1 MLKRLHI
8 LLARSKACH
17 ENRLKK
23 HTHCCQ
29 GKRSSIHI
37 RYTEAAPAGVC
48 DLGCSSGAKYK
59 SDRILLV
66 PCASLS
72 HDRQLSHSARVVRLD
87 NSVLLVSLCRG
98 SWLLYGGLC
107 TCRFCW
113 SCGGRLDWYAHQ
125 PSVTGDAPGP
135 CTAAASNNSGRF
147 LMTSW
152 HCHWIIKWI
161 IDPPS
166 LPPPPSCTFC
176 ASFEYNSLQYNTS
189 AVHWAAVVLLQS
201 IHYYIRALC
210 KHNSITNVYAN
221 FRCSLCWGK
230 QSYLR
235 HMCYDKANDKVM
247 LVKCNS
253 GYFSL
258 QAFKPLEHVYPARAQ
273 HSKVEVIA
281 GPMGQDPGCRLD
293 LSQEWTCTHQRYTWY
308 THYSGN
314 CISSCLF
321 PILFYSIPTNH
332 ATFPKFEI
340 LQLHVKNLDWV
351 YWLTNK
357 QVKT

>member
-1 MLKRLHI
+1 MQNI
-8 LLARSKACH
+8 
-17 ENRLKK
+17 NN
-23 HTHCCQ
+23 Q
-29 GKRSSIHI
+29 
-37 RYTEAAPAGVC
+37 TELFWCRV
-48 DLGCSSGAKYK
+48 
-59 SDRILLV
+59 R
-66 PCASLS
+66 
-72 HDRQLSHSARVVRLD
+72 HSAMTDSYPTLRVLCD
-87 NSVLLVSLCRG
+87 SSLCRG
-98 SWLLYGGLC
+98 SWLLYG

-113 SCGGRLDWYAHQ
+113 SGGGRLDWYAHQ

-135 CTAAASNNSGRF
+135 CTAAASNSSGRF

-152 HCHWIIKWI
+152 HCHWIIKRI

-176 ASFEYNSLQYNTS
+176 TSFDYNSPQYNTT

-221 FRCSLCWGK
+221 FRCALCWCK

-235 HMCYDKANDKVM
+235 HSVM
-247 LVKCNS
+247 IKLTTKSCWWS
-253 GYFSL
+253 AIRATS
-258 QAFKPLEHVYPARAQ
+258 AFKPLEQVYPARAQ

-293 LSQEWTCTHQRYTWY
+293 LSQEWTYTHQRYTCY

-314 CISSCLF
+314 CISRCLF
-321 PILFYSIPTNH
+321 SILFYSIPTNP
-332 ATFPKFEI
+332 ATYSKFEI
-340 LQLHVKNLDWV
+340 LQLHVKNLPSRLGL
-351 YWLTNK
+351 LTD
-357 QVKT
+357 